1 MSTNVAATVC
11 RITWQTARRLIRRAD
26 CRTFGVLCPNW
37 AQLQV
42 VSDGGND
49 DAVPIATPKR
59 RMSGRLSMSGA
70 MILTGKNTK
79 GFKALD
85 ENLTQKKQLP
95 KSVVNKRLNRH
106 LESVFRSF
114 LMIFGDEVIPALSH
128 SPTRRRQRHL
138 PCLNRRSGYAPPRGE
153 TDGDFH
159 VGVGVLMRRQR
170 PVAFFSL
177 ILFILSF
184 SLFILS
190 LLFCF
195 FSPPF
200 FSPRACFLS
209 FSPIFF

>member
-114 LMIFGDEVIPALSH
+114 LMIFWDEVIPALSH

-159 VGVGVLMRRQR
+159 VGVGVLMRRQAR
-170 PVAFFSL
+170 RFFSL
-177 ILFILSF
+177 LFSSFSHSLSSF
-184 SLFILS
+184 SLFFFVSFLRP
-190 LLFCF
+190 
-195 FSPPF
+195 FSP
-200 FSPRACFLS
+200 PRACFLS
-209 FSPIFF
+209 FSPIF